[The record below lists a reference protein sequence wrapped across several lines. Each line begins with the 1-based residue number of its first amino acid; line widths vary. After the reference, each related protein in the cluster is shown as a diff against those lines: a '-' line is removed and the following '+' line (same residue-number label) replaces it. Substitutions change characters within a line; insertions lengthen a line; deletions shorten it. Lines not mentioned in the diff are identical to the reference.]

1 MPHLHKLHSLILGA
15 LFVVPTAVAA
25 DLQGKVVSIAD
36 GDTLTILDAS
46 NTQHKIRLAG
56 IDAPEKSQPFGARS
70 KQSLSDCAYGKQVAI
85 QGDKVDRYQRRIGKV
100 MAGGQD
106 CNLEQI
112 KLGMAW
118 HYKKY
123 MAEQSAIDQYA
134 YSYAETEAQHRNI
147 GIWSDPS
154 PEAPWDY
161 RKVKRDKSRL

>member
-1 MPHLHKLHSLILGA
+1 MYKLHALILGA
-15 LFVVPTAVAA
+15 LFVVPTTAA

-70 KQSLSDCAYGKQVAI
+70 KQSLSHCAYGKQVSI

-100 MAGGQD
+100 IVGGQD
-106 CNLEQI
+106 CNLGQI

-123 MAEQSAIDQYA
+123 MSEQSVADQSV
-134 YSYAETEAQHRNI
+134 YSQAETVARDGHI
-147 GIWSDPS
+147 GLWSEPNPD
-154 PEAPWDY
+154 APWDY
-161 RKVKRDKSRL
+161 RKSKRDKSEP